1 MKNNETHER
10 LQYSFHQ
17 ALSLGYSITI
27 NNCFALHSSISH
39 RLWYTLVWLNVIFFT
54 YFAHSKKQS
63 MRKISMKSVLSRE
76 HFQHVWYTWS
86 LWLFVSVWNYLS
98 DAFQSFFS
106 SPSFS
111 FSFRRFSFV
120 FCLCSC
126 HDRRLPSFAVDRSF
140 EKPECRQCSFG
151 LKT

>member
-1 MKNNETHER
+1 MNDSNIHFTKPQV
-10 LQYSFHQ
+10 LAIPYP
-17 ALSLGYSITI
+17 LTI
-27 NNCFALHSSISH
+27 VST
-39 RLWYTLVWLNVIFFT
+39 YTLPFHTDPGILLCASMFFFFFT
-54 YFAHSKKQS
+54 YIALSKKQS
-63 MRKISMKSVLSRE
+63 MRKKSV
-76 HFQHVWYTWS
+76 FQHVWYTW
-86 LWLFVSVWNYLS
+86 FVSVWNYLS

-111 FSFRRFSFV
+111 FSFRRFSSS

-126 HDRRLPSFAVDRSF
+126 HGRRLRSFASDRSF

>member
-1 MKNNETHER
+1 MNDYNIHFTKPQV
-10 LQYSFHQ
+10 LAIPYP
-17 ALSLGYSITI
+17 LTI
-27 NNCFALHSSISH
+27 VST
-39 RLWYTLVWLNVIFFT
+39 YTLPFHTGPGILLCGSKVFFFFT
-54 YFAHSKKQS
+54 YIALSKKQS
-63 MRKISMKSVLSRE
+63 MRKISTKSVLSRE
-76 HFQHVWYTWS
+76 HFQHVWYTW
-86 LWLFVSVWNYLS
+86 FVSVWNYLS

-111 FSFRRFSFV
+111 FSFRRFSSV

-126 HDRRLPSFAVDRSF
+126 QGRRLPSFASDRSF

>member
-1 MKNNETHER
+1 MNDYNIHFTKPQVLAIPYPLTIVSTYTFTPA
-10 LQYSFHQ
+10 LVYSCVVQ
-17 ALSLGYSITI
+17 
-27 NNCFALHSSISH
+27 CFFF
-39 RLWYTLVWLNVIFFT
+39 FFT
-54 YFAHSKKQS
+54 YIALSKKQS
-63 MRKISMKSVLSRE
+63 MRKISTKSVLSRE
-76 HFQHVWYTWS
+76 HFQHVWYTW
-86 LWLFVSVWNYLS
+86 FVSVWNYLS

-111 FSFRRFSFV
+111 FSFRRFSSV

-126 HDRRLPSFAVDRSF
+126 HGRRLPSFASDRSF

>member
-1 MKNNETHER
+1 MNESNIHFTKPQV
-10 LQYSFHQ
+10 LAIPYP
-17 ALSLGYSITI
+17 LTI
-27 NNCFALHSSISH
+27 VST
-39 RLWYTLVWLNVIFFT
+39 YTLPFHTGPGILLCASMFFFFT
-54 YFAHSKKQS
+54 YIALSKKQS
-63 MRKISMKSVLSRE
+63 MRKKSV
-76 HFQHVWYTWS
+76 FQHVWYTW
-86 LWLFVSVWNYLS
+86 FVSVWNYLS

-111 FSFRRFSFV
+111 FSFRRFSSV

-126 HDRRLPSFAVDRSF
+126 HGRRLPSFASDRSF

>member
-1 MKNNETHER
+1 MKNKETHER

-17 ALSLGYSITI
+17 APSLGYSISI
-27 NNCFALHSSISH
+27 NNCFDLHSSISH
-39 RLWYTLVWLNVIFFT
+39 RPWYTLVWFNVFFFFT
-54 YFAHSKKQS
+54 YIALSKKQS
-63 MRKISMKSVLSRE
+63 MKKISTKSVLSRE
-76 HFQHVWYTWS
+76 HFQHVWYTW
-86 LWLFVSVWNYLS
+86 FVSVWNYLS

-111 FSFRRFSFV
+111 FSFRRFSSV

-126 HDRRLPSFAVDRSF
+126 HGRRLPSFASDRSF